1 MSTTTYLPP
10 IGSLWIHKSSG
21 TIVLVRG
28 YDTIRPAGYRGDDY
42 NIIKL
47 FRTAEN
53 RMTTEITN
61 QFTYYYEPLDQ
72 GQ

>member
-1 MSTTTYLPP
+1 MSTTFLPS
-10 IGSLWIHKSSG
+10 IGSLWIHKTKG

-28 YDTIRPAGYRGDDY
+28 YETISPAGYRGDDN

-53 RMTTEITN
+53 RMITEITN
-61 QFTYYYEPLDQ
+61 QFTYYYEPLEQ